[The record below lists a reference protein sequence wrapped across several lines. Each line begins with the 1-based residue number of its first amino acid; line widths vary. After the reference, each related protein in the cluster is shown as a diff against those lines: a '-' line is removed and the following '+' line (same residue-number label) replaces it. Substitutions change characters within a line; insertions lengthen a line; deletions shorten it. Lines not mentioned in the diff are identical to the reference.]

1 MSKSKREREAP
12 EVGAMALRVIRALVK
27 RAAEGDWEALEQ
39 LQVVA
44 DVAGNSVGEALTRM
58 HGDHP
63 EPVQVLYSWQQLGV
77 VLGMTRQSAQ
87 EKSRKW
93 REAQEA
99 QA

>member
-12 EVGAMALRVIRALVK
+12 EVGAMALRVIRALVR
-27 RAAEGDWEALEQ
+27 RAEAGDWEALEQ
-39 LQVVA
+39 LQVIA
-44 DVAGNSVGEALTRM
+44 DVSGNSVGEALTRM
-58 HGDHP
+58 HGDHSDGAP
-63 EPVQVLYSWQQLGV
+63 AVTYSWAQLGD

-93 REAQEA
+93 QEA